1 MIKILMTLITMFTF
15 GTSTVNAEE
24 NTTSIED
31 RISELAKTKSDS
43 ESTVKIKA
51 KIDELSEDELET
63 VIANVNELTDQTED
77 DLAIKEAAISK
88 LEGMKIVETS
98 YLVILGIY
106 VLGLILMLS
115 ALFMMFTRP

>member
-1 MIKILMTLITMFTF
+1 MIKLLLALLMVFTF
-15 GTSTVNAEE
+15 GASTVNAEE

-31 RISELAKTKSDS
+31 RIIELAEIKSGSQSD
-43 ESTVKIKA
+43 IKA
-51 KIDELSEDELET
+51 KIDELSEDELEK

-88 LEGMKIVETS
+88 LEVMKIVETTS
-98 YLVILGIY
+98 LVVLGIY

-115 ALFMMFTRP
+115 ALFMMFKVDKA

>member
-1 MIKILMTLITMFTF
+1 MVFTF
-15 GTSTVNAEE
+15 GTTTVNAEE

-31 RISELAKTKSDS
+31 RIIELAEIKSGSQSDIKT
-43 ESTVKIKA
+43 

-63 VIANVNELTDQTED
+63 VISNVNELTDQTED